1 MDILEMIEPHVRIE
15 SSKIFTGMERC
26 KAFGR
31 IIKWQR
37 TPPWPTPPMSDLP
50 SRGVAD
56 KLIDGYLRTTETV
69 YRILHVPTFRKDYEA
84 IWTANSTPDV
94 AFLVQV
100 KLVLAIGATVYDER
114 FSLRPSALKWVYQ
127 AQTWI
132 SEPEF
137 KAQLSLQYLQTS
149 ILLLLARESTSIGE
163 DFTWITTG
171 ALIRAAVYM
180 GLHRDP
186 MHLPKRTPFG
196 AEMRR
201 RLWNTILEISLHS
214 SMLSGGPP
222 LMSLTSFDTETPG
235 NFDDEQLMTENPLP
249 KPEDEFSQTT
259 VARALRRTWEI
270 RLAIAKFLNDLTSN
284 VTYDEALRLDRECRA
299 SYKELSRM
307 LYTANLKGACSP
319 PQFAMNLLDFIM
331 RRYLMS
337 IHIPFLGPDFHTT
350 TYAFSR
356 KVVIDT
362 SLKLWAAIDP
372 ISISQTTQ
380 SEADHNG
387 KAQSDLGRLAMCGNG
402 FLRTTAFQASLQLA
416 GELLMQLKEDEWLG
430 PVILR
435 PDLLA
440 VLNESRVW
448 SFECIQAGETN
459 IKGYL
464 LNCLLAAYID
474 GLMRGL
480 RKDEFSELLIKTAE
494 DAEIRCS
501 SILEQMAAHNQTGSN
516 LNAPLPLS
524 PDSLVDPMSEWDY
537 MVSSVVNCYY
547 TC

>member
-1 MDILEMIEPHVRIE
+1 MIEPIVRIE
-15 SSKIFTGMERC
+15 SSKIFTGIERC

-37 TPPWPTPPMSDLP
+37 TPPWPTPPLPDLP
-50 SRGVAD
+50 SKDVAD
-56 KLIDGYLRTTETV
+56 RLIDGYLRTTETV

-84 IWTANSTPDV
+84 IWTADGTPDP
-94 AFLVQV
+94 AFLIQV
-100 KLVLAIGATVYDER
+100 KLVLPIGATVYDEH
-114 FSLRPSALKWVYQ
+114 FSLRPSALRWVYQ

-137 KAQLSLQYLQTS
+137 KAQLNLQYLQTS
-149 ILLLLARESTSIGE
+149 LLLLLARELTSIGE

-186 MHLPKRTPFG
+186 VHLPKRTLFG

-214 SMLSGGPP
+214 SMLCGGPP
-222 LMSLTSFDTETPG
+222 LMSLAAFDTEPPG
-235 NFDDEQLMTENPLP
+235 NFDDEQLMTDNPVP
-249 KPEDEFSQTT
+249 KPEHEYSHTT

-270 RLAIAKFLNDLTSN
+270 RLSIAKFLNDLTSDG
-284 VTYDEALRLDRECRA
+284 TYDEALRLDRECRA
-299 SYKELSRM
+299 SYKELSRT
-307 LYTANLKGACSP
+307 LHGTNLQSPCSP
-319 PQFAMNLLDFIM
+319 PQFATNFLDFLM
-331 RRYLMS
+331 RRCLMS

-356 KVVIDT
+356 RVVIDT
-362 SLKLWAAIDP
+362 SLSLWTAIYP
-372 ISISQTTQ
+372 ISNSQTPK
-380 SEADHNG
+380 SETNHSP
-387 KAQSDLGRLAMCGNG
+387 KAHGDLVRLTMCGNG
-402 FLRTTAFQASLQLA
+402 FLRTAAFQASLLLA
-416 GELLMQLKEDEWLG
+416 GELLMQLKEDEGLG
-430 PVILR
+430 PMTLR

-440 VLNESRVW
+440 VLSESRDW

-459 IKGYL
+459 MKGYL
-464 LNCLLAAYID
+464 LNCLLTAYLD
-474 GLMRGL
+474 GLVRGL
-480 RKDEFSELLIKTAE
+480 RKDELSDLLIKTAE
-494 DAEIRCS
+494 DAETRCS
-501 SILEQMAAHNQTGSN
+501 AILEQMAANNQSGSN

-537 MVSSVVNCYY
+537 MVSPILGCYHAR
-547 TC
+547 